1 MTESEIINRLHKLEK
16 QNKYMKLGGLAI
28 VLLVVT
34 TLLTGASKKPDVA
47 EEIRAKKIVLV
58 NERGKDVIVME
69 NLNDSSQIVM
79 FDSNGKMRFGLEV
92 NDRYSDLNIYDS
104 KANERLSLS
113 SMDSGPLLYMYDSK
127 GKKRLS
133 LSSSDDDDNGGCMAI
148 CNKKNETVVQLS
160 VDEYGNGKVGAYNR
174 KGMGRELTPEP

>member
-69 NLNDSSQIVM
+69 NLKDSSQIVM
-79 FDSNGKMRFGLEV
+79 F
-92 NDRYSDLNIYDS
+92 DS